1 MEINLTNVLD
11 ELKQAHTVEDVCHTL
26 DEIGKMYLPSGMA
39 MSWTMACV
47 FLDGL
52 YTGIRMVYGP
62 NWMTLSRKR
71 DDAGSCH
78 AWEFMLYHEN
88 EIRKA
93 YHEHHSPKL
102 PNAKE

>member
-1 MEINLTNVLD
+1 MKIDLISVLD

-39 MSWTMACV
+39 MSWVMAGV

-62 NWMTLSRKR
+62 NWMALTRKR
-71 DDAGSCH
+71 GDTSPRR
-78 AWEFMLYHEN
+78 AWEFMIDKEE

-93 YHEHHSPKL
+93 YMLRHTPQ
-102 PNAKE
+102 A